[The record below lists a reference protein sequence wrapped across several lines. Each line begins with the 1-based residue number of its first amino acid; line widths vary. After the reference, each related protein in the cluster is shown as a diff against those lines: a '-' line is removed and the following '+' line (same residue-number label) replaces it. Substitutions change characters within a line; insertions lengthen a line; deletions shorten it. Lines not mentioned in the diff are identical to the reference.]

1 MWTSQAYNPHPCVR
15 LALWKELQPKGYFHL
30 YKIKFII
37 ITFFQWFIL
46 LKNKKLNISIIFPRQ
61 DKVRL
66 KKKNV
71 QIGRA
76 HV

>member
-46 LKNKKLNISIIFPRQ
+46 LKNKRLNKSIIIIRQ
-61 DKVRL
+61 DKVLR
-66 KKKNV
+66 KK
-71 QIGRA
+71 QLYFFLLG
-76 HV
+76 